1 VIVAWLTMAL
11 GLMAFVLVLH
21 ALRPLRSPSPLQV
34 GALFASWVIIELPL
48 HILAFVAVQVAVC
61 LHFGGLGAW
70 PGWIGLA
77 GFLGAALGLLYLTR
91 RLFAVARVVDEAL
104 DKLPPTAPPAHPYH
118 WARLWVPTSQYQ
130 PAVVTELHIPY
141 TDSGRRRH
149 RLDIYR
155 PKALSAAAPVVLQL
169 HGGGW
174 MIGHKRQQGRP
185 LLTHLA
191 ANGFVC
197 VAANYRLSPKAT
209 FPDHI
214 IDVKRAVAW
223 VRAHIGAYGG
233 DPRFIAI
240 TGGSAGAHLAAL
252 AALTPNYAP
261 WQPGFEDA
269 DTRVQACVPI
279 YGVYDFT
286 NRGGFFPKNSL
297 EHVLRRL
304 IIKRG
309 LHSAR
314 PVYEAASPLYRL
326 NAEAPPFFAAHGA
339 QDTLA
344 PVEQCREF
352 IDALRAISPAPAYR
366 LELPCAQHAF
376 DVFPSVRV
384 KAVLEGVRRFLKAT
398 ASAGLGE
405 ERAGGELGTSDAGIG
420 VHHEADRDRL

>member
-1 VIVAWLTMAL
+1 MIVPWLTLAL
-11 GLMAFVLVLH
+11 GLMAFALVIP
-21 ALRPLRSPSPLQV
+21 AVRPLRRPSPLQV

-48 HILAFVAVQVAVC
+48 HVLAFVVLQVAVC
-61 LHFGGLGAW
+61 LFFGGLDGW
-70 PGWIGLA
+70 PGWVGLS
-77 GFLGAALGLLYLTR
+77 GFVGAALGCLYLSH
-91 RLFAVARVVDEAL
+91 RLFAVADIVDEAL
-104 DKLPPTAPPAHPYH
+104 SELPPASPPTQPYH

-130 PAVVTELHIPY
+130 PAVITDLHIPY

-149 RLDIYR
+149 RLDDYR
-155 PKALSAAAPVVLQL
+155 PKALRAPAPVVLQL

-209 FPDHI
+209 IPDHI

-223 VRAHIGAYGG
+223 VRANIGAYGG
-233 DPRFIAI
+233 DPGFIAI

-252 AALTPNYAP
+252 AALTPNYPP

-269 DTRVQACVPI
+269 DTRLQACVPV

-297 EHVLRRL
+297 EQILRRL
-304 IIKRG
+304 IIKQGIR
-309 LHSAR
+309 SDRAI
-314 PVYEAASPLYRL
+314 YEAASPLYQL
-326 NAEAPPFFAAHGA
+326 GPEAPPFFAIHGA

-344 PVEQCREF
+344 PVEQSREF
-352 IDALRAISPAPAYR
+352 IAALRAVSQASAYR

-384 KAVLEGVRRFLKAT
+384 KAVLEGVRRFLEAT

-405 ERAGGELGTSDAGIG
+405 ERARGELGTSEAGIG
-420 VHHEADRDRL
+420 VHDEADGNRL